1 MDHLDQLE
9 QQSVYIFREAFRHF
23 ERLCML
29 WSVGKDSTVLMWLAR
44 KAFFGHIP
52 FPLVHIDT
60 SYKIPEMIAYRDRLA
75 MEYKLTMIVGQNTEV
90 IKAGRTFPST
100 QNLPD
105 GHPDKISRFQC
116 CGFLKRE
123 ALTNTLNGTWP

>member
-1 MDHLDQLE
+1 MDHLEQLE

-44 KAFFGHIP
+44 KAFFSHIP

-60 SYKIPEMIAYRDRLA
+60 SYKLPEMIAYRDRLA
-75 MEYKLTMIVGQNTEV
+75 MEYKLTMVVGQAAAT
-90 IKAGRTFPST
+90 IAAGRTYPAT
-100 QNLPD
+100 AGLAADDPARVTR
-105 GHPDKISRFQC
+105 KQC
-116 CGFLKRE
+116 CAALKSG
-123 ALTNTLNGTWP
+123 AL